1 MQDRQDCAVGDRVH
15 ELVAVPGRCERAGLG
30 LAVADDAGRDQ
41 VGVIRHRAEG
51 VGEGIAQLAALVDRA
66 RRFGR
71 DMARDAAGEGEALEE
86 LLHALLIARDVGVD
100 LRIAAVQPVLRDH
113 GIAAV
118 TGAGKVD
125 HIEVIALND
134 AV

>member
-51 VGEGIAQLAALVDRA
+51 VGEGRA

-86 LLHALLIARDVGVD
+86 LLHTLLIARDVGVD

-113 GIAAV
+113 GVAAV